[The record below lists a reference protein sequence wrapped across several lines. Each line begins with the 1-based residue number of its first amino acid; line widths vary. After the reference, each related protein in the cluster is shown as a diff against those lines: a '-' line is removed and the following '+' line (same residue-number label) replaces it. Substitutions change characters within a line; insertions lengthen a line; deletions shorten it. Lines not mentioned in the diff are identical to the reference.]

1 MPINLIL
8 STISL
13 LVIISN
19 LVLGFGFERLL
30 HLYLLFALPSI
41 VTGHLSI
48 RAINKQS
55 EKKKFL
61 VFITI
66 LLVNYFIMASAV
78 CCFIIG
84 HNLNLIAEITYTRT
98 AIVLCFWVVVFW
110 VWMIIDCATS
120 KNLIGS
126 DKIVWTIIIVFTLL
140 VGAILYFF
148 IARRGK

>member
-1 MPINLIL
+1 MPISLIL
-8 STISL
+8 STMSI
-13 LVIISN
+13 LVIISSV
-19 LVLGFGFERLL
+19 VLGLGFERVL

-48 RAINKQS
+48 RTINKKS

-66 LLVNYFIMASAV
+66 LLVNYLIMAGAV
-78 CCFIIG
+78 YCFIIA
-84 HNLNLIAEITYTRT
+84 HNSNLIEEITYTRT

-120 KNLIGS
+120 KILIGS
-126 DKIVWTIIIVFTLL
+126 DKITWTIIIVFILM